1 MVQNISTSKDL
12 RAGGNALSG
21 ETRKSEINCCDNTT
35 QKKTEKLTTVHKY
48 CFKQKLLMLKSS
60 LI

>member
-12 RAGGNALSG
+12 RVGGNALWG
-21 ETRKSEINCCDNTT
+21 ETRKSESNYCNNTH
-35 QKKTEKLTTVHKY
+35 KKTEKLTTVHKY
-48 CFKQKLLMLKSS
+48 CFKQKLQVLKGS